1 MTTAINPAHN
11 GSQHPIEGKQ
21 RQTGQSDEQLQLVTF
36 CVNNE
41 QYAVDILRVQEI
53 NRMLAI
59 TQVPQSPA
67 GVEGVINLR
76 GRIIPIMDLRIRF
89 GMPKGER
96 TDESRI
102 MVVESGGTIVGFIV
116 DRVHEVLRISRTTV
130 DPAPAMSST
139 VESRYIEG
147 VAKLDDRLIILLD
160 LDALLSEQPASQMA
174 NTARAA
180 A

>member
-1 MTTAINPAHN
+1 MTTVNHA
-11 GSQHPIEGKQ
+11 SQKTISNKDH
-21 RQTGQSDEQLQLVTF
+21 QTGQSDEQLQLVTF

-59 TQVPQSPA
+59 TQVPQSPP

-76 GRIIPIMDLRIRF
+76 GRIIPIMDLRVRF
-89 GMPKGER
+89 GMPKGDR

-160 LDALLSEQPASQMA
+160 LDALLSEQPNALA
-174 NTARAA
+174 GNTARLAA
-180 A
+180 

>member
-1 MTTAINPAHN
+1 MDTEQTAKTA
-11 GSQHPIEGKQ
+11 Q
-21 RQTGQSDEQLQLVTF
+21 QTSEQLQLVTF

-76 GRIIPIMDLRIRF
+76 GRIIPIMDLRVRF

-116 DRVHEVLRISRTTV
+116 DRVHEVLRIGRSTV

-147 VAKLDDRLIILLD
+147 VAKLADRLIILLD
-160 LDALLSEQPASQMA
+160 LDALLSEHAGAQRMA
-174 NTARAA
+174 A
-180 A
+180 

>member
-1 MTTAINPAHN
+1 MNATQSTAQNNA
-11 GSQHPIEGKQ
+11 
-21 RQTGQSDEQLQLVTF
+21 GQSAEQLQLVTF

-53 NRMLAI
+53 NRMMTI

-76 GRIIPIMDLRIRF
+76 GRIIPIMDLRVRF

-102 MVVESGGTIVGFIV
+102 VVVEAGGAIVGFIV
-116 DRVHEVLRISRTTV
+116 DKVHEVLRISRSTV
-130 DPAPAMSST
+130 DAAPAMSST
-139 VESRYIEG
+139 VESRYIDG
-147 VAKLDDRLIILLD
+147 VAKLENRLIILLD
-160 LDALLSEQPASQMA
+160 LDALLGDQ
-174 NTARAA
+174 AA
-180 A
+180 AAQATTRLAA

>member
-1 MTTAINPAHN
+1 MNATQSI
-11 GSQHPIEGKQ
+11 SQNNA
-21 RQTGQSDEQLQLVTF
+21 GQSGEQLQLVTF

-53 NRMLAI
+53 NRMMTI

-76 GRIIPIMDLRIRF
+76 GRIIPIMDLRVRF

-102 MVVESGGTIVGFIV
+102 VVVEAGGAIVGFIV
-116 DRVHEVLRISRTTV
+116 DKVHEVLRISRSTV
-130 DPAPAMSST
+130 DAAPAMSST
-139 VESRYIEG
+139 VESRYIDG
-147 VAKLDDRLIILLD
+147 VAKLENRLIILLD
-160 LDALLSEQPASQMA
+160 LDALLGDQA
-174 NTARAA
+174 NAA
-180 A
+180 QSTTRLAA

>member
-1 MTTAINPAHN
+1 MNAAQTTALNNA
-11 GSQHPIEGKQ
+11 
-21 RQTGQSDEQLQLVTF
+21 GQSAEQLQLVTF

-53 NRMLAI
+53 NRMMTI

-76 GRIIPIMDLRIRF
+76 GRIIPIMDLRVRF

-102 MVVESGGTIVGFIV
+102 VVVEAGGAIVGFIV
-116 DRVHEVLRISRTTV
+116 DKVHEVLRISRATV
-130 DPAPAMSST
+130 DAAPAMSST
-139 VESRYIEG
+139 VESRYIDG
-147 VAKLDDRLIILLD
+147 VAKLENRLIILLD
-160 LDALLSEQPASQMA
+160 LDALLGDQA
-174 NTARAA
+174 TAA
-180 A
+180 AQATTRLAA

>member
-1 MTTAINPAHN
+1 MSTVSDSGQNTA
-11 GSQHPIEGKQ
+11 QQKQ

-36 CVNNE
+36 CVNDE

-53 NRMLAI
+53 NRMLTI
-59 TQVPQSPA
+59 TQVPQSPP

-139 VESRYIEG
+139 VESRYIDG
-147 VAKLDDRLIILLD
+147 VAKMDDRLIILLD
-160 LDALLSEQPASQMA
+160 LDALLSEQPVAQMA
-174 NTARAA
+174 NTARLAA
-180 A
+180 

>member
-1 MTTAINPAHN
+1 MNAT
-11 GSQHPIEGKQ
+11 
-21 RQTGQSDEQLQLVTF
+21 QTIAQNNAGQSAEQLQLVTF

-53 NRMLAI
+53 NRMMTI

-76 GRIIPIMDLRIRF
+76 GRIIPIMDLRVRF

-102 MVVESGGTIVGFIV
+102 VVVEAGGAIVGFIV
-116 DRVHEVLRISRTTV
+116 DKVHEVLRISRSTV
-130 DPAPAMSST
+130 DAAPAMSST

-147 VAKLDDRLIILLD
+147 VAKLENRLIILLD
-160 LDALLSEQPASQMA
+160 LDALLGDQA
-174 NTARAA
+174 TAA
-180 A
+180 AQGATRLAA

>member
-1 MTTAINPAHN
+1 MNMNTATTPRQ
-11 GSQHPIEGKQ
+11 GSNA
-21 RQTGQSDEQLQLVTF
+21 QSAEKLQLVSF

-59 TQVPQSPA
+59 TQVPQSPP

-76 GRIIPIMDLRIRF
+76 GRIIPIMDLRVRF
-89 GMPKGER
+89 GMPKTER

-102 MVVESGGTIVGFIV
+102 IVVEAAGAIVGFIV
-116 DRVHEVLRISRTTV
+116 DKVHEVLRIARDTV

-139 VESRYIEG
+139 VESRYISG
-147 VAKLDDRLIILLD
+147 VAKFDDRLIILLD
-160 LDALLSEQPASQMA
+160 LDALLGEQ
-174 NTARAA
+174 TAAQLTRIAA
-180 A
+180 

>member
-1 MTTAINPAHN
+1 MNAAQTTALNNA
-11 GSQHPIEGKQ
+11 
-21 RQTGQSDEQLQLVTF
+21 GQSAEQLQLVTF

-53 NRMLAI
+53 NRMMTI

-76 GRIIPIMDLRIRF
+76 GRIIPIMDLRVRF

-102 MVVESGGTIVGFIV
+102 VVVEAGGAIVGFIV
-116 DRVHEVLRISRTTV
+116 DKVHEVLRISRATV
-130 DPAPAMSST
+130 DAAPAMSST
-139 VESRYIEG
+139 VESRYIDG
-147 VAKLDDRLIILLD
+147 VAKLENRLIILLD
-160 LDALLSEQPASQMA
+160 LDALLGDQA
-174 NTARAA
+174 TVAA
-180 A
+180 QATTRLAA